1 MTTAFAFDQT
11 QLLEV
16 LAALPPAPLKGL
28 ALIGSLTPVTDR
40 TAVRES
46 VLELIAYTNGCARA
60 IEQLHSLPAI
70 ALTTFVCV
78 EWVL

>member
-1 MTTAFAFDQT
+1 MTSPLAFDQT
-11 QLLEV
+11 QLMAV
-16 LAALPPAPLKGL
+16 LDALAPAPLKGL
-28 ALIGSLTPVTDR
+28 ALIGSATPVTDR
-40 TAVRES
+40 TAVREA
-46 VLELIAYTNGCARA
+46 VLELIQYTNGCARA